1 MVSDRCDIRILF
13 FMPIIKFPTLACLP
27 SSHIIIKQ
35 HTIKY
40 YMSAFENSTHKCDLF
55 FCEIGC
61 QSQLWLEILKK
72 WNFLLKNDTVL
83 SESRTSALQIANPT
97 SIYGRYC
104 LNSFSHISLQ
114 INTSIFQCI
123 YSMKY
128 IHSSNSFMNSWI
140 YYTVKWHRQCKQL

>member
-72 WNFLLKNDTVL
+72 WNFWFKKWHGAFRIKNVCFTNRKSYIYLWSIL
-83 SESRTSALQIANPT
+83 SKLIQSYFTAN
-97 SIYGRYC
+97 
-104 LNSFSHISLQ
+104 
-114 INTSIFQCI
+114 
-123 YSMKY
+123 KY
-128 IHSSNSFMNSWI
+128 IHFSMHIFHEI
-140 YYTVKWHRQCKQL
+140 HTFFQFFHE